1 MLQVSFI
8 MIYTIHKISIMLKI
22 TITLKR
28 FLRSIKDFYFYSKK
42 IVFFAMHNDEK
53 FKA

>member
-42 IVFFAMHNDEK
+42 IVFLTMHNDEK